1 MSFSQELKDFVS
13 GWNTSSKLNTD
24 NEYKSALTAAA
35 KGAETRASDP
45 ATLKLA
51 QDTGQERLKSLQEAN
66 KSAPVSRGYT
76 QALTESIRANRE
88 RAAKEAAG
96 ETTGTG
102 LLPGGPAL
110 RSTITPDSN
119 TPIATTT
126 PTGAIPTEDP
136 ALAYA
141 DGGVVPDESDDDE
154 DIPAPVVGAVG
165 PISDATDFSARGR
178 TPSGMAPQLLSD
190 AHSAVKGGYKHL
202 EKEFGLGGTGI
213 KTAAQKQKALAFQKG
228 AGGLSPQ
235 EMDAARKTIDPKNE
249 LTESQRNLAALGA
262 VYQFWQNKGDGEKAQ
277 RVAGQMLQHYR
288 TASERYA
295 AIAAH
300 AAEQGNLDVATQAAV
315 KAYANVPDGRDMTI
329 RKTGDGNLIYEYTDE
344 NGKTLSKGIATPQQ
358 LASSAMGLVQGG
370 FDKALLSAAG
380 QREEEAKA
388 SGKGAGKAVGGDS
401 GPSPSDRKNME
412 ALFTEGDDSPI
423 AKEKA
428 KWAAENKDKPM
439 DAATAT
445 GLIDLKD
452 TAIHILGDNPN
463 LTHYEAFNKAKL
475 LLQPGKHGS
484 ADFAVTD
491 NNDGTHTVKFD
502 GGGKLKISEDQLE
515 TTMNTRAAH
524 VKAARDKAAMEEN
537 ATKTPSRMDQAIE
550 GAKQVGKSIAGATEG
565 VTLAD
570 AANPRYAMARR
581 LGPKVADALSNIY
594 GEHIPQSVLTAIEDT
609 KSAFVS
615 NNAKISS
622 DLRRG
627 ADALSNKGAIPDDS
641 YNSPM

>member
-88 RAAKEAAG
+88 QKAKEAAG

-102 LLPGGPAL
+102 LLPGSPVL

-119 TPIATTT
+119 TPVATTT
-126 PTGAIPTEDP
+126 PVGAIPGEDP
-136 ALAYA
+136 ALYA
-141 DGGVVPDESDDDE
+141 DGGLVPDEGDDE
-154 DIPAPVVGAVG
+154 EDTLTPAPAVGAVG
-165 PISDATDFSARGR
+165 PTSDATDFSARGR

-213 KTAAQKQKALAFQKG
+213 KTTAQKQKALAFQKG

-235 EMDAARKTIDPKNE
+235 EMDAARKTIDPENK

-300 AAEQGNLDVATQAAV
+300 AAEQGNLVVATQAAV

-329 RKTGDGNLIYEYTDE
+329 RRTGDGNLIYEYTDE

-388 SGKGAGKAVGGDS
+388 SGKGAGKAVGGS
-401 GPSPSDRKNME
+401 APNSSDRKNME
-412 ALFTEGDDSPI
+412 ELFTKDDNSPV

-428 KWAAENKDKPM
+428 KWISENKDKPM
-439 DAATAT
+439 DAATSAAI
-445 GLIDLKD
+445 GDLKD

-463 LTHYEAFNKAKL
+463 LTHHEAFNKAKL

-502 GGGKLKISEDQLE
+502 KGGQLKISEDQLE
-515 TTMNTRAAH
+515 TIMNTRAAH
-524 VKAARDKAAMEEN
+524 VQAARIAATADKPPGFWD
-537 ATKTPSRMDQAIE
+537 K
-550 GAKQVGKSIAGATEG
+550 VGKASDAIDEAALRLGGEAGQAVGVMGRIAGDT
-565 VTLAD
+565 
-570 AANPRYAMARR
+570 ARR
-581 LGPKVADALSNIY
+581 AIPDAIA
-594 GEHIPQSVLTAIEDT
+594 EPV
-609 KSAFVS
+609 
-615 NNAKISS
+615 
-622 DLRRG
+622 G
-627 ADALSNKGAIPDDS
+627 ALVGRAGNYIGRKTGNPGAIPDDT